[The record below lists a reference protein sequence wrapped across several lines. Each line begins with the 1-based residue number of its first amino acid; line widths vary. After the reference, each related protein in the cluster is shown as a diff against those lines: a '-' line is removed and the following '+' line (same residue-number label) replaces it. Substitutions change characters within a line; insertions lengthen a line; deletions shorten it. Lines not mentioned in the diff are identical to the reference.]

1 MAGKKKQ
8 MVINSLK
15 ENILTMATFLGVL
28 IGELQFAMRL
38 HTITPIF
45 DI

>member
-28 IGELQFAMRL
+28 IGELKFIMKDFIQYNTNIR
-38 HTITPIF
+38 
-45 DI
+45 

>member
-28 IGELQFAMRL
+28 IGELKLKNERL
-38 HTITPIF
+38 HTV
-45 DI
+45 